1 MYLKFH
7 EKKPIRGL
15 WYQIKL
21 SGRYLDLVW
30 FQSWA
35 REHQATFLMQLINS
49 PNQAVWG
56 EILDSENTNFW
67 TPCNKRWKPILL
79 KSACTYRVTY
89 DINLLFAFPPR
100 SVWSKTHRA
109 FLSPAPEMSEAR
121 RTSTVSSRL
130 CLIFPALVF
139 LISPWLGQA
148 AKLSHFDLSSTPG
161 KHTFPV
167 SSWNKSIWII
177 SLYLANISWSCWR
190 SFPKGRR
197 KKPWVQLILPNFG
210 NVKSRFINLCYLLKA
225 LPRVNGEKKKVKK
238 KYIYRKMQ
246 LTHFICIS

>member
-1 MYLKFH
+1 METYPAQISLHLQSHIWHQSAVRFSSQVCLK
-7 EKKPIRGL
+7 
-15 WYQIKL
+15 Q
-21 SGRYLDLVW
+21 
-30 FQSWA
+30 
-35 REHQATFLMQLINS
+35 NS
-49 PNQAVWG
+49 Q
-56 EILDSENTNFW
+56 
-67 TPCNKRWKPILL
+67 
-79 KSACTYRVTY
+79 
-89 DINLLFAFPPR
+89 
-100 SVWSKTHRA
+100 A